1 MTIIRDRS
9 IVTNNRTLVRMAWPF
24 RFLFIERARV
34 GQDVT
39 SFYRI
44 SFK

>member
-1 MTIIRDRS
+1 MTIIRDRAV
-9 IVTNNRTLVRMAWPF
+9 ITNSRMLVRLAWRC

-44 SFK
+44 AWR